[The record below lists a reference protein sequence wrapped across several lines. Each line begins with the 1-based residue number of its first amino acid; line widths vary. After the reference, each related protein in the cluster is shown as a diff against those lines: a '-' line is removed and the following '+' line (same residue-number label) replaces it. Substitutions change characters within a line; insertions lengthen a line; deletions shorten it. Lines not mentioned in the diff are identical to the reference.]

1 MSETENSE
9 EKGGGR
15 KPLTLKRKVDAGTV
29 RQNFSHGRSK
39 TVVVEKKRRKMVPK
53 SGSPAEVKTDD
64 AKKAESAPKATPAP
78 KPAETEAQGS
88 VLRTLTD
95 EEKAAR
101 SRALENSKA
110 YEAERQ
116 KIEAE
121 EAVRIAEEDKKRA
134 AERAERERQ
143 KAEEDR
149 LAKEAEAREAAEAAA
164 ATALKSDRAAEPKKE
179 KAVKPSSPA
188 KRDDSKDDRNK
199 PIASRKGER
208 RRREGKLTIARA
220 LYDDEDRV
228 RSLASVR
235 RAREREKQAQQ
246 SRVGANVKVFR
257 EVVIPETITLEELS
271 NRMTERVVDVIR
283 KLMENGQILTRT
295 DILDADTAQLIAEE
309 FGHTVRRVSEADVEE
324 GLIDYEDDD
333 GDQQARAPIV
343 AVMGHVDHGK
353 TSLLDA
359 LRETDVA
366 SGEAGGITQ
375 HIGAYQVQL
384 ESGDKITFLDTPGH
398 AAFTAMRARGAKVT
412 DLVILVVAADDGV
425 MPQTIEAISH
435 AKEAE
440 VPIIIAIN
448 KMDKEDANPDRVRN
462 ELLQY
467 ELITE
472 HVGGDVLD
480 VEVSATEKTN
490 LEKLQEAILL
500 QSELM
505 ELKANPNRPADGVVV
520 EAKLDKGRGPVATVL
535 VRRGTLSVGDIVVA
549 GDKWGK
555 IRALT
560 DYRGRNVESAGPA
573 EPVEVLG
580 LTGAPEPG
588 DDMAVVPTE
597 ARAREVAEY
606 RERKIKEKR
615 MAVQGRTSLEDMM
628 TQLKESEADELAVLI
643 KADVQGSAEAL
654 AQALEKLSTDEVAA
668 RVIHSGVGGITES
681 DVILAQASRAFI
693 IGFNVRANK
702 QAREHAARDGVELR
716 YYSIIYDAIDDVKAA
731 LSGMLSPDLRE
742 TFLGNAE
749 ILETFNVSKVGR
761 VAGCRVTE
769 GKVRRGAKVRLI
781 RDNVVIHEGDLST
794 LKRFKDE
801 VKEVDAGQ
809 ECGMGFANYQD
820 IQVGDIIECFEVEE
834 VARSL

>member
-9 EKGGGR
+9 EKSGR

-53 SGSPAEVKTDD
+53 SGAPAEAKTEE
-64 AKKAESAPKATPAP
+64 KKPVAEPPKAAPAP
-78 KPAETEAQGS
+78 KPKEIDAQGS

-101 SRALENSKA
+101 SRALKNSKV

-116 KIEAE
+116 KVEAE
-121 EAVRIAEEDKKRA
+121 QAQRIAEEDKQRA
-134 AERAERERQ
+134 AEREERERQ
-143 KAEEDR
+143 KAEEER
-149 LAKEAEAREAAEAAA
+149 LAKEAEERQAAEAAA
-164 ATALKSDRAAEPKKE
+164 ALALKTDRPVEQKKDKGT
-179 KAVKPSSPA
+179 KASPA
-188 KRDDSKDDRNK
+188 AKRTDSNDDRNK

-309 FGHTVRRVSEADVEE
+309 FGHNVRRVSEADVEE
-324 GLIDYEDDD
+324 GLIDYEDED
-333 GDQQARAPIV
+333 GEQLPRAPIV

-384 ESGDKITFLDTPGH
+384 ASGDKITFLDTPGH
-398 AAFTAMRARGAKVT
+398 AAFTAMRARGAQVT

-435 AKEAE
+435 AKEAD

-448 KMDKEDANPDRVRN
+448 KMDKEGANPDRVRN

-480 VEVSATEKTN
+480 VEVSATEKMN
-490 LEKLQEAILL
+490 LDKLQETILL

-505 ELKANPNRPADGVVV
+505 ELKANPDRPADGIVV

-535 VRRGTLSVGDIVVA
+535 VRRGTLNVGDIVVA

-555 IRALT
+555 VRALT
-560 DYRGRNVESAGPA
+560 DYRGRNVECAKPS

-580 LTGAPEPG
+580 LAGAPEPG
-588 DDMAVVPTE
+588 DEMAVVPTE
-597 ARAREVAEY
+597 ARAREVADY

-615 MAVQGRTSLEDMM
+615 MAVQSRTSLEDMM
-628 TQLKESEADELAVLI
+628 TQLKDSEADELPILI

-654 AQALEKLSTDEVAA
+654 SQALEKMSTDEVAA

-681 DVILAQASRAFI
+681 DVILAQASNAFI

-749 ILETFNVSKVGR
+749 ILDTFNVSKVGR

-820 IQVGDIIECFEVEE
+820 IQVGDTIECFEVEE

>member
-53 SGSPAEVKTDD
+53 SGAPAEAKTE
-64 AKKAESAPKATPAP
+64 ESKPARTPKTAAPEP

-121 EAVRIAEEDKKRA
+121 QAVRIAEEDKQRA

-143 KAEEDR
+143 KAEEER

-164 ATALKSDRAAEPKKE
+164 AVALKTDRPAEPKKE
-179 KAVKPSSPA
+179 KGAKSSPPA
-188 KRDDSKDDRNK
+188 KRDDGKDDRNK

-324 GLIDYEDDD
+324 GLIDYEDEE
-333 GDQQARAPIV
+333 GEQKPRAPIV

-375 HIGAYQVQL
+375 HIGAYQVQM

-480 VEVSATEKTN
+480 VEVSATEKMN
-490 LEKLQEAILL
+490 LDKLQEAILL
-500 QSELM
+500 QSELL
-505 ELKANPNRPADGVVV
+505 ELQANADRPADGVVV

-560 DYRGRNVESAGPA
+560 DYRGRNVETAGPS

-606 RERKIKEKR
+606 RERKLKEKR
-615 MAVQGRTSLEDMM
+615 MAVQSRTSLEDMM
-628 TQLKESEADELAVLI
+628 TQLKESEVDELAVLI

-654 AQALEKLSTDEVAA
+654 AQALEKMSTEEVAA

-731 LSGMLSPDLRE
+731 MSGMLSPDLRE

-820 IQVGDIIECFEVEE
+820 IQVGDTIECFEVEE